1 MALEVSPREPIP
13 AWTKRGQVQVSLET
27 RCTLAL
33 PGGLLG
39 CGRTS
44 YVSSKATPSHAY
56 IRPTSNATLRTAQQM
71 LGWFSLHRHA
81 NWIHSGQY
89 TAVSLDKY
97 PRQVRDQIQDWVVS
111 AILSFSHTPSDNI
124 PMSSAAMLEAIR
136 ITCSRRLRIVQQGKR
151 CAAKG
156 EDKPSPK
163 SLWYHWYDG
172 MYVYLQQL

>member
-1 MALEVSPREPIP
+1 MPLYEPLNRC
-13 AWTKRGQVQVSLET
+13 WGGSLST
-27 RCTLAL
+27 AMLI
-33 PGGLLG
+33 G
-39 CGRTS
+39 
-44 YVSSKATPSHAY
+44 Y
-56 IRPTSNATLRTAQQM
+56 IAVN
-71 LGWFSLHRHA
+71 
-81 NWIHSGQY
+81 IHVNI
-89 TAVSLDKY
+89 AVSLDKY
-97 PRQVRDQIQDWVVS
+97 PRQVRDRIQDWVVS

-124 PMSSAAMLEAIR
+124 PMSSAAMLEVIR